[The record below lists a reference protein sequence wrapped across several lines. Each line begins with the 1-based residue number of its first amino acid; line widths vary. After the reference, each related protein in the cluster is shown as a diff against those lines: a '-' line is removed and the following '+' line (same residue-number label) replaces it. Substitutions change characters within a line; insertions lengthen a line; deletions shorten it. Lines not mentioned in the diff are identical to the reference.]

1 MTAPRRR
8 GRGRFAPRVVGIGL
22 LGVAGTAT
30 LFAAFAAA
38 FGEPGVPFLAAAVVA
53 GPLGAAAFAAG
64 RSGSDPS
71 RRESLVAVLL
81 LWIAVPAASAVPYAA
96 SGVLGPL
103 DALFEAMSSFTTTG
117 ATVLQDFARFGRALF
132 LWRALGQWLGGVGI
146 IVLFIAVFPQLA
158 IAGRQLFQA
167 EAPGPSEERLTPR
180 LRNTAGAVLAVY
192 VGLTVACLL
201 GYLATGLS
209 PFDALAHALTTLA
222 AGGFSPEARSFE
234 AFGAGPQ
241 WVATVFMAF
250 AGANFALQYR
260 AFTGRP
266 RILLADPEFRAYV
279 AIALAAGVALTL
291 LLLPAYG
298 PAEAPRHALFQSFSI
313 LTTTGYASLDFE
325 AWGGRAQAVLVA
337 LMIVGGSAGSAAGG
351 IKVVRLLIAVK
362 NTAREV
368 RHTLHPRAV
377 LPVRVGRR
385 VVPNEVLRAVTG
397 FLTLYLM
404 LMVATTGVLI
414 AFGSDHLT
422 AVTASLVTL
431 GNVGP
436 GLGAV
441 GPMDTYAHLAAPAKA
456 SLVFAMY
463 AGRLEVVTVFVV
475 FTADWWKIPRR
486 VKRARNASRDARAV
500 DASHEDA

>member
-1 MTAPRRR
+1 
-8 GRGRFAPRVVGIGL
+8 VVGIGL
-22 LGVAGTAT
+22 LGVAGAAV
-30 LFAAFAAA
+30 LFALGAAA
-38 FGEPGVPFLAAAVVA
+38 AGEPAAGFLAAALA
-53 GPLGAAAFAAG
+53 AAPLGAAAFAAG
-64 RSGSDPS
+64 RPQSEPS

-81 LWIAVPAASAVPYAA
+81 LWIAVPATSAVPYAV
-96 SGVLGPL
+96 SGGLAPL

-117 ATVLQDFARFGRALF
+117 ATVLDDFGRFGRSLF
-132 LWRALGQWLGGVGI
+132 LWRALGQWLGGIGI

-180 LRNTAGAVLAVY
+180 LRATAAAVLAVY

-201 GYLATGLS
+201 GYLLTGMG

-234 AFGAGPQ
+234 GFGAGAQ

-266 RILLADPEFRAYV
+266 RVLLADPEFRAYL
-279 AIALAAGVALTL
+279 AIALTAAAALTL
-291 LLLPAYG
+291 LLAPQLG
-298 PAEAPRHALFQSFSI
+298 PGAAPRHALFQSFSI

-351 IKVVRLLIAVK
+351 IKVVRLLIAAK

-385 VVPNEVLRAVTG
+385 VVPDEVLRAVTG
-397 FLTLYLM
+397 FLTLYLIVM
-404 LMVATTGVLI
+404 LATTGVLV

-422 AVTASLVTL
+422 AVTAALVTL

-441 GPMDTYAHLAAPAKA
+441 GPMDSFAHLAAPAKA

-475 FTADWWKIPRR
+475 FTADWWKLPRR
-486 VKRARNASRDARAV
+486 WRPVLRAARA
-500 DASHEDA
+500 ARRGR